1 MEYIIAIPSYNRA
14 NALKTHTLK
23 VLEEGLI
30 PKDLI
35 YIFVANDEE
44 HKIYSDVL
52 NNEYN
57 IIVGVLGL
65 RDQRNFI
72 SNYFPHDTKIV
83 SIDDDIQNF
92 YIKNNDKLDVLDD
105 LDLAF
110 KLGFSECIT
119 SGAKMFGFY
128 PCLNKMFMKNTITY
142 NLRFIIGSCYG
153 YINSRIMINVKQKQD
168 YENSMLHYLRDGKV
182 VRFNYISM
190 KTKYYKMKGGL
201 QSFNNRME
209 EQLEAVEY
217 LTSTYPTYIKRKKS
231 FKSGFPEIRFV
242 LID

>member
-1 MEYIIAIPSYNRA
+1 MEYVIAIPSYDRA

-30 PKDLI
+30 PKNKI
-35 YIFVANDEE
+35 YIFVANDDEHEIYTSVIGEE
-44 HKIYSDVL
+44 YK
-52 NNEYN
+52 

-72 SNYFPHDTKIV
+72 SNYFPYDTNIV

-92 YIKNNDKLDVLDD
+92 YIKNNDRLDALDN

-128 PCLNKMFMKNTITY
+128 PCLNKLFMRGTITY
-142 NLRFIIGSCYG
+142 NLRFIIGSCFG
-153 YINSRIMINVKQKQD
+153 YINSGVFTTISEKDDFERTMM
-168 YENSMLHYLRDGKV
+168 YYLRDGKV

-201 QSFNNRME
+201 QSFSNRLDK
-209 EQLEAVEY
+209 QIEAVEY

-231 FKSGFPEIRFV
+231 FKSGFPEVRFV